1 MSVATS
7 DHRGGHA
14 LRGVLRAVV
23 RRSPLAWALIGF
35 VRLWRA
41 VLSPLYGDV
50 CKFYPT
56 CSSYGLSALETH
68 GAIKGSWLTV
78 RRLVRCHPWSL
89 GGYDPVPGADPHRG
103 HGHPPVT
110 PDDSDPDA
118 DQASPSRG
126 SQR

>member
-1 MSVATS
+1 MTTLAPV
-7 DHRGGHA
+7 DEVGHRV
-14 LRGVLRAVV
+14 RRVLRLGVS
-23 RRSPLAWALIGF
+23 RSPLAWLLIGA

-41 VLSPLYGDV
+41 VISPLYGDV

-56 CSSYGLSALETH
+56 CSSYGLTALETH

-89 GGYDPVPGADPHRG
+89 GGFDPVPGTGTHPG
-103 HGHPPVT
+103 HGHPPVA

-118 DQASPSRG
+118 APASPSRG